1 MQASSSGNAL
11 MWRRLFRR
19 FEGRGV
25 SLQSQLRDM
34 VVQALAEGFIA
45 PGAALPSSRS
55 LALALGL
62 SRTTVSIVLQSMS
75 DQGLIEGRSRS
86 GYYALTGVQ
95 NAPAPRRLNPDV
107 PSKAAQWE
115 TRLKQHPA
123 AQRCA
128 LKRHA
133 INEPIG
139 PVLGR

>member
-1 MQASSSGNAL
+1 MATSSSSNAL

-62 SRTTVSIVLQSMS
+62 SRTTVSIVLQSLS
-75 DQGLIEGRSRS
+75 DQGLIEGRPRS
-86 GYYALTGVQ
+86 GYYALTGPLNPQ
-95 NAPAPRRLNPDV
+95 APRRPQADAPDQ
-107 PSKAAQWE
+107 AAQWDA
-115 TRLKQHPA
+115 RLKQHPA
-123 AQRCA
+123 AQRNIRKPA
-128 LKRHA
+128 
-133 INEPIG
+133 NWQT
-139 PVLGR
+139 